1 MTDNVNAAEARTPPG
16 PARQRWRIVYR
27 RTEAAADRPQ
37 RSLETAW
44 REALEASGLPL
55 APTGPGSDR
64 PKVLFG
70 PPIPV
75 GAIGERELIDVFLR
89 ERVGAA
95 AVRAR
100 LAAVVPDGCELVE
113 VYDVWVGA
121 PALLAAVAAAD
132 YRVELAVE
140 PAVVEPAVGVLS
152 AAAARLLAAEALP
165 RTRIR
170 GHRARAYDLRPM
182 LLGLAVRAAGP
193 DRVALIMRLRVDPA
207 AGAGRPDEVVRALLE
222 VATDGPALAALRSAT
237 ATWLGSGAEGGDAAE
252 EWLRGAIDDGPMGPE
267 PSARRGSGGLP
278 EGGLRVVRE
287 RLVTVDEDAGTGRGP
302 AAVGRRDPSSGDP
315 T

>member
-1 MTDNVNAAEARTPPG
+1 
-16 PARQRWRIVYR
+16 
-27 RTEAAADRPQ
+27 
-37 RSLETAW
+37 
-44 REALEASGLPL
+44 
-55 APTGPGSDR
+55 
-64 PKVLFG
+64 
-70 PPIPV
+70 
-75 GAIGERELIDVFLR
+75 
-89 ERVGAA
+89 
-95 AVRAR
+95 
-100 LAAVVPDGCELVE
+100 
-113 VYDVWVGA
+113 
-121 PALLAAVAAAD
+121 
-132 YRVELAVE
+132 
-140 PAVVEPAVGVLS
+140 
-152 AAAARLLAAEALP
+152 
-165 RTRIR
+165 
-170 GHRARAYDLRPM
+170 M

-237 ATWLGSGAEGGDAAE
+237 ATWLGSGAEGGDAAG